1 VVGAHT
7 DPAAVAARAR
17 PSLPLDTAV
26 GVAAHQLFLLGVHV
40 GVHADDRLAGG
51 QMLLGLLVHIPKLRV
66 PVGMLGTFLGLSCSA
81 AA

>member
-26 GVAAHQLFLLGVHV
+26 GVAAHQLFLLGVH
-40 GVHADDRLAGG
+40 ADDRLAGG
-51 QMLLGLLVHIPKLRV
+51 QMLLGLLVHIPNLRV
-66 PVGMLGTFLGLSCSA
+66 PVGMLGTLLGLSCSA